1 MTQGSRIEYIKRK
14 PAKLILF
21 SELRPREGWKYV
33 QIKVTP
39 LYRGQEKNMTKKA
52 TQHHHYLFIKK
63 NKLA

>member
-21 SELRPREGWKYV
+21 SELRPREGRKYV

-39 LYRGQEKNMTKKA
+39 LYRGPEKKDDKKSDPA
-52 TQHHHYLFIKK
+52 PLPFYKEK
-63 NKLA
+63 